1 MKGECMK
8 NKLLAQG
15 KMFRL
20 STTPISKVEFKELMK
35 TGRTGELYESLKTT
49 RNNENELYGFYQVEG
64 KPSFEIKLNEAPIGL
79 KKALFTDYER
89 TYLPILGSSKK
100 KTGIEEFIYVSESGF
115 KNGNSELEFDG
126 DFEPSELKF
135 QYKRF
140 GLFNGTIFTII
151 NPKYEDQYFDCVWNW
166 SSFSSDYIISTKGKL
181 YKLN

>member
-1 MKGECMK
+1 MK

-20 STTPISKVEFKELMK
+20 STTPVSKGEVKELMRV
-35 TGRTGELYESLKTT
+35 GRTGELYESLKTT
-49 RNNENELYGFYQVEG
+49 RNNENDLYGFYQVEG

-79 KKALFTDYER
+79 KKALFTEYER

-100 KTGIEEFIYVSESGF
+100 KTGTEEFIYVSESGF

-135 QYKRF
+135 KYKRF

-151 NPKYEDQYFDCVWNW
+151 NPTYKDQYFNYIWNW
-166 SSFSSDYIISTKGKL
+166 SSFSSDYILSSKGKVL
-181 YKLN
+181 KFEKS

>member
-1 MKGECMK
+1 MK

-20 STTPISKVEFKELMK
+20 STTPVSKVEFKELMN
-35 TGRTGELYESLKTT
+35 TGRTGELYENLKTT
-49 RNNENELYGFYQVEG
+49 RNNENDLYGFYQVEG

-79 KKALFTDYER
+79 KKALSTDYER

-100 KTGIEEFIYVSESGF
+100 KTGTEEFIYVSESGF

-151 NPKYEDQYFDCVWNW
+151 NPTYKDQYFNYIWNW
-166 SSFSSDYIISTKGKL
+166 SSFSSDYIITTKGKC
-181 YKLN
+181 YDFGYEKK

>member
-1 MKGECMK
+1 MK

-15 KMFRL
+15 KIFRL

-49 RNNENELYGFYQVEG
+49 RNNENDLYGFYQVEG
-64 KPSFEIKLNEAPIGL
+64 RPSFEIKLNEAPIGL
-79 KKALFTDYER
+79 KKALSTDYER
-89 TYLPILGSSKK
+89 SYLPVIGSSKK
-100 KTGIEEFIYVSESGF
+100 KTGTEEFIYVSESGF

-135 QYKRF
+135 EYKRY

-151 NPKYEDQYFDCVWNW
+151 KPKYEDQYFDYVWNW

>member
-1 MKGECMK
+1 MK

-20 STTPISKVEFKELMK
+20 STTPISKIKLKELMK
-35 TGRTGELYESLKTT
+35 TGRTGELYESLKKT
-49 RNNENELYGFYQVEG
+49 RNNENDLYGFYQVEG

-79 KKALFTDYER
+79 KSDLSTMYER

-100 KTGIEEFIYVSESGF
+100 KTGTEEFIYVSESGF
-115 KNGNSELEFDG
+115 KNGNSELEFDE
-126 DFEPSELKF
+126 DFEPGELKF

-151 NPKYEDQYFDCVWNW
+151 NPTYKDEYFNYIWNW
-166 SSFSSDYIISTKGKL
+166 SSFTSDYIISTKGKL

>member
-1 MKGECMK
+1 MK

-20 STTPISKVEFKELMK
+20 STTPVSKSEVKELMK

-49 RNNENELYGFYQVEG
+49 RNNENDLYGFYQVEG
-64 KPSFEIKLNEAPIGL
+64 KPLFEIKLNEAPIGL
-79 KKALFTDYER
+79 KKALLTEYER
-89 TYLPILGSSKK
+89 TYLPIIGSSKK
-100 KTGIEEFIYVSESGF
+100 KTGTEEFIYVSESGF

-126 DFEPSELKF
+126 DFEPNELKF
-135 QYKRF
+135 KYKRF

-151 NPKYEDQYFDCVWNW
+151 NPAYKDQYFNYIWNW

>member
-1 MKGECMK
+1 MK

-20 STTPISKVEFKELMK
+20 STTPISKIEFKELMK

-49 RNNENELYGFYQVEG
+49 RNNENDLYGFYQVEG

-100 KTGIEEFIYVSESGF
+100 KTGTEEFIYVSESGF
-115 KNGNSELEFDG
+115 KNGNSELEFDK

-151 NPKYEDQYFDCVWNW
+151 NPTYKDQYFSYIWNW

-181 YKLN
+181 VTLN

>member
-1 MKGECMK
+1 MK

-20 STTPISKVEFKELMK
+20 STTTISKVEFKELMK

-49 RNNENELYGFYQVEG
+49 RNNENDLYGFYQVEG

-79 KKALFTDYER
+79 KKALSTDYER
-89 TYLPILGSSKK
+89 AYLPILGSSKK
-100 KTGIEEFIYVSESGF
+100 KTGTEEFIYVSESGF

-135 QYKRF
+135 QYKRY

-151 NPKYEDQYFDCVWNW
+151 NPTYKNQYFNYIWNW

-181 YKLN
+181 HQFPSKT

>member
-1 MKGECMK
+1 MK

-20 STTPISKVEFKELMK
+20 STTVITKVELKELMK
-35 TGRTGELYESLKTT
+35 TGRAGELYESLETT
-49 RNNENELYGFYQVEG
+49 RNNENNLYGFYQVEG
-64 KPSFEIKLNEAPIGL
+64 KPSFEIKLNEAPMDL
-79 KKALFTDYER
+79 KKTLSTEYER

-100 KTGIEEFIYVSESGF
+100 KTGTEEFFYVSESGF
-115 KNGNSELEFDG
+115 KKGNSELEFDR
-126 DFEPSELKF
+126 DFEPKDLKF

-151 NPKYEDQYFDCVWNW
+151 NPTYKDQYFNYIWNW

-181 YKLN
+181 HQFPSKT

>member
-1 MKGECMK
+1 MK

-20 STTPISKVEFKELMK
+20 STTPVSKVEFKELMK
-35 TGRTGELYESLKTT
+35 TGRAGELYESLNKT
-49 RNNENELYGFYQVEG
+49 RNNENDLYGFYQVEG
-64 KPSFEIKLNEAPIGL
+64 KPLFEIKLNEAPIGL
-79 KKALFTDYER
+79 KKTLFTDYER

-100 KTGIEEFIYVSESGF
+100 KTGTEEFIYVSESGF

-151 NPKYEDQYFDCVWNW
+151 NPTYKDQYFNYIWNW
-166 SSFSSDYIISTKGKL
+166 SCFSSDYIISTKGKL
-181 YKLN
+181 HQFPNKT

>member
-1 MKGECMK
+1 MK

-15 KMFRL
+15 KIFRL

-35 TGRTGELYESLKTT
+35 TGRTGEQYESLKTA
-49 RNNENELYGFYQVEG
+49 RNNENDLYGFYQVEG

-79 KKALFTDYER
+79 KKALLTDYER
-89 TYLPILGSSKK
+89 TYLPILGSTKK
-100 KTGIEEFIYVSESGF
+100 KTGTEEFIYVLESGF

-151 NPKYEDQYFDCVWNW
+151 NPTYKDQYFNYIWNW
-166 SSFSSDYIISTKGKL
+166 SSFSSDYIISTRGKL
-181 YKLN
+181 FTLNAS